1 MFAKGT
7 TLSSLCQ
14 FGHTKIFIRKQ
25 LSQSLEALREIKLED
40 MKRSAVLV
48 QSIAR
53 MYFAKNR
60 IVRFFGGFLRLQAAW
75 RSVYYRTRW
84 LKRRN
89 AILTIQWFAR
99 GGIIRRNYL
108 KRLVSAKGKYSSEGA
123 AREWSTVVDIY
134 MTPPSFKPVALSSPR
149 SPLSKTPKQVFF

>member
-99 GGIIRRNYL
+99 SGIIRRNYL
-108 KRLVSAKGKYSSEGA
+108 KRLVSAK
-123 AREWSTVVDIY
+123 V
-134 MTPPSFKPVALSSPR
+134 
-149 SPLSKTPKQVFF
+149 SKTKERHANGAM